1 MPHEFD
7 VVCLGGGVAGEAIAV
22 GLKDSD
28 ATDQPSTETGA
39 TMSKVEMKLEVV
51 VIPASDVDRVKCFYE
66 GLGWRLDA
74 DSPFH
79 FTGPRAQG

>member
-7 VVCLGGGVAGEAIAV
+7 VVCLGGGLAGEAIAV

-39 TMSKVEMKLEVV
+39 TMSKVEMK
-51 VIPASDVDRVKCFYE
+51 DF
-66 GLGWRLDA
+66 
-74 DSPFH
+74 PFH